1 MAIICYQT
9 SKTAPRLNLININ
22 MSYNPYMG
30 FNVDDYG
37 YYGSDQP
44 NYEQPSGSAAPVYA
58 NPASIGLAPRPGTS
72 SGSGQSRTSYLG
84 QPYYPAPSSALA
96 SDPARSSSRSG
107 QRSSAKKAGSS
118 SKTSQ
123 RSSRSAY
130 PPTSMPAVSS
140 GPAARSSSRS
150 GHRSSAQSSRSAY
163 PPTSMPAYPAEPAA
177 KPAARPASRS
187 SRRESLS
194 GMYPP
199 ASMAAYDSELPSS
212 FTSQSGRRESF
223 SDLFPPTPMAASDLF
238 PPTPTPAYDDEPPM
252 FGYDDDVPPARSVSR
267 SGRRESVSGTYP
279 PTSMSAYDSEVPAR
293 SASRSARRDSL
304 FGAYPPTSMSA
315 FPAEPP
321 TRSASRSGR
330 RESVSGMHPPT
341 STTQNLFEA
350 PARPTSRSGHGQPS
364 SSSQSGHGRPS
375 SRSHASTRSHRR
387 SAEVPA
393 RPKSPKPSNRDAF
406 GSRYKTCPKCGLGK
420 LRLSSMT
427 MCRACTEEA
436 SRPALGPGMPKS
448 PSTTPYRPVVDL
460 SNSGASRA
468 TPYPIP
474 TWYTG
479 TPVLGGTNP
488 YRASL
493 VAPRDTRICPCG
505 RPNHDNLSIMCS
517 YCQRHGLGR

>member
-1 MAIICYQT
+1 
-9 SKTAPRLNLININ
+9 

-84 QPYYPAPSSALA
+84 QPYYPATSSALA

-177 KPAARPASRS
+177 RPASRS

-223 SDLFPPTPMAASDLF
+223 SDLFPPTP
-238 PPTPTPAYDDEPPM
+238 TPAYDEEPPM
-252 FGYDDDVPPARSVSR
+252 FGYDDDVP
-267 SGRRESVSGTYP
+267 
-279 PTSMSAYDSEVPAR
+279 PAR

-330 RESVSGMHPPT
+330 RESVSGMYPPT

-364 SSSQSGHGRPS
+364 SISQSGHGRPS
-375 SRSHASTRSHRR
+375 SRSHTSTRSHRR

-406 GSRYKTCPKCGLGK
+406 GSRYKTCPNCGLGK